1 MNRDLPV
8 SQPASNPHR
17 GAPALFGVPDAGE
30 LERSRDAG
38 EEVGPDSGGLNC
50 QCESAHHVVAGFVLR
65 SPGFCGADTAGE
77 GGLFG
82 HGRGSLLGPC
92 G

>member
-1 MNRDLPV
+1 MNQDLPV

-38 EEVGPDSGGLNC
+38 EGRVGEREAVRHRRRGDRLGEDLGGGYHKL
-50 QCESAHHVVAGFVLR
+50 LR
-65 SPGFCGADTAGE
+65 GA
-77 GGLFG
+77 
-82 HGRGSLLGPC
+82 
-92 G
+92 